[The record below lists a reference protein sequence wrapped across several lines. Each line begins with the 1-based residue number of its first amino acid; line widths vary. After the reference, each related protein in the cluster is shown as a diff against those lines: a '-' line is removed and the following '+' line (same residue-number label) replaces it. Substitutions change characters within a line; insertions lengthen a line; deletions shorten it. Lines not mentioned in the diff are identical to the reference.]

1 MRYARKRIGFDHQFL
16 FSAVMP
22 GELSLAARNAVRMYR
37 YQPGELC
44 ANLCRCSVLVVR
56 IAKGK
61 LQQMCA
67 GFSPALDV
75 MQAD

>member
-1 MRYARKRIGFDHQFL
+1 MRYARKRIGFGHQFL

-37 YQPGELC
+37 HQPGELC
-44 ANLCRCSVLVVR
+44 PNHCRCSVLVVR
-56 IAKGK
+56 IAKGE

-67 GFSPALDV
+67 GFSPPPDV